1 MEKRMQY
8 TILVVDDEPSIRDL
22 LQEALTTDHHRVIV
36 SPSAEQALPILDRE
50 TVDVVVSDEK
60 LTGGMS
66 GADLLARVRK
76 RHPETIRMMLSGQA
90 TLETAI
96 QAINEGQI
104 FRFFTK
110 PCNLTDL
117 KISIRQALDQ
127 RELVRENLRLRKTI
141 QEQKA
146 SLEQLEQ
153 LCPGITEVKRDVDGV
168 ILLDDED

>member
-22 LQEALTTDHHRVIV
+22 LQEALTSDRFRVIV
-36 SPSAEQALPILDRE
+36 SPSAEQALAILDRE
-50 TVDVVVSDEK
+50 PVDVVVSDEK
-60 LTGGMS
+60 LTGIS
-66 GADLLARVRK
+66 GADLLARVRR
-76 RHPETIRMMLSGQA
+76 RHPETVRMMLSGQA

-110 PCNLTDL
+110 PCNLADL
-117 KISIRQALDQ
+117 KISIQQALAQ
-127 RELVRENLRLRKTI
+127 RELVRENLRLRETVKK
-141 QEQKA
+141 QAA
-146 SLEQLEQ
+146 SLERLEQ